1 MANSNLN
8 LIAIDDT
15 RFMFAPNLSGDPT
28 KSKYGA
34 KTRTCTIVIP
44 DPNQAKEIAARGID
58 VFETSPRED
67 DDPDDFA
74 PTYFV
79 RATLSYRN
87 KYDELLKYLPNVYL
101 VNADG
106 VAVPKDEDTVGTID
120 NILVNRIH
128 VVLNAAP
135 KKDRDGYTLYI
146 KTMYVEQDFE
156 SDPYINRFKRYHG
169 RRDEDNE

>member
-15 RFMFAPNLSGDPT
+15 KFMFAPNLAGDPT
-28 KSKYGA
+28 KSKFGA
-34 KTRTCTIVIP
+34 KTRTCTIVVP
-44 DPNQAKEIAARGID
+44 DPHQVQDLRDKGVE

-67 DDPDDFA
+67 DDPDDFV

-87 KYDELLKYLPNVYL
+87 KYGELLKYLPDVYL
-101 VNADG
+101 VNADEE
-106 VAVPKDEDTVGTID
+106 AVPMDEETVGTID
-120 NILVNRIH
+120 NIRVTAIH

-135 KKDRDGYTLYI
+135 KKDKDGYTLYI

-156 SDPYINRFKRYHG
+156 SDPYINRFKRYRG
-169 RRDEDNE
+169 RRDDD